1 MLKSGDS
8 DYEWFK
14 ARTESLHLPLTSKYS
29 EMAAGTVL
37 LTADTS
43 QPQESAEC
51 DLPPTSYAD
60 GVVNAKAET
69 SERANADDA
78 SNSGANDDR
87 ENNTVPT
94 TMGDVNGFLPL
105 DKEIPKPANQE
116 NIEGNNTHV
125 KRSDKDKVERDKIV
139 YEKHVNDKGDHLTS
153 VKPDES
159 YEKTLEHTRQVA
171 PREKKRAEAKQA
183 AKKKDDKSQLASGRR
198 AGAGW
203 ERSA

>member
-1 MLKSGDS
+1 
-8 DYEWFK
+8 
-14 ARTESLHLPLTSKYS
+14 
-29 EMAAGTVL
+29 MAASTVL

-43 QPQESAEC
+43 QPQESAER
-51 DLPPTSYAD
+51 DLPPEPYAD

-78 SNSGANDDR
+78 SNSGANDNL

-94 TMGDVNGFLPL
+94 TMGDINGVPPL
-105 DKEIPKPANQE
+105 DNEIPKPVSQE
-116 NIEGNNTHV
+116 NVEGDNVHV
-125 KRSDKDKVERDKIV
+125 KRSDKDKVERDGVV

-171 PREKKRAEAKQA
+171 PREKKKAEAKQA

>member
-1 MLKSGDS
+1 MLKRGDS

-29 EMAAGTVL
+29 QMAASTVL

-43 QPQESAEC
+43 QPQESAER
-51 DLPPTSYAD
+51 DLPPKSYAD

-78 SNSGANDDR
+78 SNSGANDNR

-94 TMGDVNGFLPL
+94 TMADVNGFPPL
-105 DKEIPKPANQE
+105 DNEIPKPVNQE
-116 NIEGNNTHV
+116 NVEGDNVHV
-125 KRSDKDKVERDKIV
+125 KRSDKDKVERDEIV

-171 PREKKRAEAKQA
+171 PREKKKAEAKQA

>member
-1 MLKSGDS
+1 MLKRGDS

-14 ARTESLHLPLTSKYS
+14 ARTESLHSPLTSKYS
-29 EMAAGTVL
+29 EMAASTVL

-43 QPQESAEC
+43 QPPERAER
-51 DLPPTSYAD
+51 DLPPKSYAD
-60 GVVNAKAET
+60 AVVNAKTET
-69 SERANADDA
+69 NERASADDA
-78 SNSGANDDR
+78 SNSGANDNH
-87 ENNTVPT
+87 ENNTVST
-94 TMGDVNGFLPL
+94 TMGDVNGFPPSNN
-105 DKEIPKPANQE
+105 EISKLTNQE
-116 NIEGNNTHV
+116 NVEGDNVHV

-153 VKPDES
+153 LKPDEN
-159 YEKTLEHTRQVA
+159 YEKTLEHNRHVA
-171 PREKKRAEAKQA
+171 PREKERAGAKQA